1 MRDLYS
7 PLSLHCRSLP
17 WCSVTQMPLNNHAI
31 CVYKFCATWSSYLML
46 NTIRTKSC
54 VRLCTTV
61 HHYPLRYSDY
71 AYDYYGVQH
80 RLAPI
85 DQMVRDKMRFPFIGG
100 VAYAKWVSSF
110 SNFHVKKCILFCWQ
124 LKCELATVDV
134 EIETKRTLPLRSDK
148 FSEVTK
154 KARFPIN
161 DWGVSI
167 SRFFFSFR
175 SLLES
180 CHNTF
185 IIYEGNKPRTT

>member
-1 MRDLYS
+1 MIYAV
-7 PLSLHCRSLP
+7 HCHWRSLP
-17 WCSVTQMPLNNHAI
+17 WCSATQIPLNNHAI
-31 CVYKFCATWSSYLML
+31 CVYKFRATWSRYLML

-54 VRLCTTV
+54 VRLCITV
-61 HHYPLRYSDY
+61 HHYPLRYFDY

-85 DQMVRDKMRFPFIGG
+85 DQMERDKMRFPFIGD

-110 SNFHVKKCILFCWQ
+110 SNFLVKKCILFCWQ

-134 EIETKRTLPLRSDK
+134 EIETKRTLPARSDK
-148 FSEVTK
+148 FFEVTK
-154 KARFPIN
+154 ESTLSNKRLRSVDF
-161 DWGVSI
+161 SF
-167 SRFFFSFR
+167 SSFR

-185 IIYEGNKPRTT
+185 IIYEGNKPRTA